1 MYFAHWKL
9 RRIFMPKKENVI
21 SSNQKWRS
29 PRKTQSWQFAIMS
42 LPIKEL
48 KRRKCVNQ
56 GSFLRKK
63 LMPLF
68 ATVFSLM
75 EVRFIFLK
83 WPGSLCLIT
92 FWAFHFH
99 SMGHWTKRL
108 FSLPPTSFQIYLE
121 IQQDLNRS
129 PRSSEKK
136 IKNLSLNTNPS
147 WRKEWR

>member
-48 KRRKCVNQ
+48 KRRNCVNQ
-56 GSFLRKK
+56 GSFLRKN
-63 LMPLF
+63 LCPYLPQ
-68 ATVFSLM
+68 SLAWW
-75 EVRFIFLK
+75 R
-83 WPGSLCLIT
+83 C
-92 FWAFHFH
+92 A
-99 SMGHWTKRL
+99 L
-108 FSLPPTSFQIYLE
+108 FSWNGPARCAWLPFEPSISTLWVIEQSAFFLYHLLHSKFIWKFSKNQMAPL
-121 IQQDLNRS
+121 DHLR
-129 PRSSEKK
+129 K